1 MGIKFHSL
9 SWLLEQCFY
18 KHVHNIPTNYRND
31 PITIKISMSFFTQVE
46 KKSLNFYGTT
56 KTLNGQAI
64 LSKKSKAR
72 GIIFLG

>member
-46 KKSLNFYGTT
+46 KK
-56 KTLNGQAI
+56 I
-64 LSKKSKAR
+64 LK
-72 GIIFLG
+72 FLWNHKNPEWSSNLEQKE